1 MPIVRQ
7 KMQEFLSSG
16 GATLQKSN
24 TIYVKNIPMVTPAT
38 GDNNDDS
45 HLTAKERAMKRK
57 EDRIQ

>member
-24 TIYVKNIPMVTPAT
+24 TIYVKNIPMVTAAT
-38 GDNNDDS
+38 GESNE
-45 HLTAKERAMKRK
+45 KERR
-57 EDRIQ
+57 